1 MTARARITATDLA
14 QAAALVKAEGVT
26 VTIATANGK
35 SVTIAPVDASP
46 LQAQASPVRNRAG
59 GNSCDEAFGGRS

>member
-1 MTARARITATDLA
+1 MTARARITQADLA

-35 SVTIAPVDASP
+35 SVTIAPTLDVKPESDHDDRKP
-46 LQAQASPVRNRAG
+46 KPWT
-59 GNSCDEAFGGRS
+59 